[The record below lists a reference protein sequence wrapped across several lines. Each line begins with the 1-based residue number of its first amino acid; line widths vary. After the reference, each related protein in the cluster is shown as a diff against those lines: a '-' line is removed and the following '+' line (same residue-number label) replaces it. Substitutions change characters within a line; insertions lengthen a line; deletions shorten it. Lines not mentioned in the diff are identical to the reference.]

1 MSRMII
7 TTSQTIEGYA
17 ITQYQD
23 IVFGEVISG
32 ANFLRDFGAGVRNV
46 LGGRAKGYEK
56 DLMRAREEAIDEM
69 TQRAERI
76 GADAIIGVDVDY
88 QVLGEAN
95 DMLMVTC
102 SGTAVQ
108 LTKRG

>member
-1 MSRMII
+1 MII
-7 TTSQTIEGYA
+7 TTSQSIEGYS
-17 ITQYQD
+17 ISQYQE

-56 DLMRAREEAIDEM
+56 DLMKARTEAIEEM
-69 TQRAERI
+69 TRRAEKI

-102 SGTAVQ
+102 SGTAVK
-108 LTKRG
+108 LN

>member
-1 MSRMII
+1 MII
-7 TTSQTIEGYA
+7 TTSQSIEGYS
-17 ITQYQD
+17 ISQYQE

-56 DLMRAREEAIDEM
+56 DLMKARTAAIEEM
-69 TQRAERI
+69 TRRAEKI
-76 GADAIIGVDVDY
+76 CADAIIGVDVDY

-102 SGTAVQ
+102 SGTAVK
-108 LTKRG
+108 LN

>member
-1 MSRMII
+1 MII
-7 TTSQTIEGYA
+7 TMSQSIEGYS
-17 ITQYQD
+17 ISQYQE

-56 DLMRAREEAIDEM
+56 DLMKARTAAIEEM
-69 TQRAERI
+69 TRRAEKI

-88 QVLGEAN
+88 QVLGETN

-102 SGTAVQ
+102 SGTAVK
-108 LTKRG
+108 LN

>member
-1 MSRMII
+1 MIV
-7 TTSQTIEGYA
+7 TTSQNIEGYE
-17 ITQYQD
+17 ISCYQE

-56 DLMRAREEAIDEM
+56 DLMKAREEALDEM
-69 TQRAERI
+69 MRRAEKL

-108 LTKRG
+108 INKKS

>member
-1 MSRMII
+1 MII
-7 TTSQTIEGYA
+7 TSSQSIEGYH
-17 ITQYQD
+17 ITEYQE

-56 DLMRAREEAIDEM
+56 DLMKARENALDEM
-69 TQRAERI
+69 KDRANKI

-102 SGTAVQ
+102 SGTAVK
-108 LTKRG
+108 LG

>member
-1 MSRMII
+1 MII
-7 TTSQTIEGYA
+7 TTSQSIEGYS
-17 ITQYQD
+17 ISQYQE

-56 DLMRAREEAIDEM
+56 DLMKARTAAIEEM
-69 TQRAERI
+69 TRRAEKI

-102 SGTAVQ
+102 SGTAVK
-108 LTKRG
+108 LN